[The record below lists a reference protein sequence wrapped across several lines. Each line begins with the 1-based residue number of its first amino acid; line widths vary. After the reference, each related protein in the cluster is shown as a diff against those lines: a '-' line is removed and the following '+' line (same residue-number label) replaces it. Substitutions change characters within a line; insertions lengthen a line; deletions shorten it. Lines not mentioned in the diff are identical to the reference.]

1 MLGSGSTVN
10 NGDATSLPA
19 DLAPYTDYLPDLN
32 TQSNGAAAMQLPPAT
47 PLSDSL
53 APANLDL
60 KAAADNFNVISIVML
75 VSGTLITAAPAQF
88 LQAAVNTAPN
98 PLERTFAQLMG
109 IALIYRGLVARVLKG
124 AAERN
129 RLGSTTSQRVMLGC
143 LLPALA
149 HVIVFNNAWKSW
161 GASWNPI
168 IMSLYPAVILAEF
181 ATYISTFQA
190 YNPYFLLKLFW
201 PMAVGYFI
209 SQLLPIPPVN
219 LEAVPSA
226 LSPVTAGL
234 AMVVGQR
241 GVQILGKG
249 VTVGL
254 KVGRKAFVRYFR
266 KKVGAKTLHALVPE
280 AGELGVLLVLV
291 PKV

>member
-1 MLGSGSTVN
+1 MDSRGWN
-10 NGDATSLPA
+10 ASLPA
-19 DLAPYTDYLPDLN
+19 DLVEYKEYLPDPLSRG
-32 TQSNGAAAMQLPPAT
+32 SNGSAEAQLSAA
-47 PLSDSL
+47 PLSDPHV
-53 APANLDL
+53 PASLDL
-60 KAAADNFNVISIVML
+60 KAAADHLNVISIVML
-75 VSGTLITAAPAQF
+75 VSGTLIAAAPSQF

-98 PLERTFAQLMG
+98 MLERTFAQLMG
-109 IALIYRGLVARVLKG
+109 IALIYRGLIARVLKG

-149 HVIVFNNAWKSW
+149 HVIVFNSAWKSW
-161 GASWNPI
+161 GTSWNPI
-168 IMSLYPAVILAEF
+168 MMSLYPAIILAEF

-219 LEAVPSA
+219 LDALPSA

-234 AMVVGQR
+234 AVVLGQR

-249 VTVGL
+249 VVMSL

-266 KKVGAKTLHALVPE
+266 KKVGAQTLHALVPE
-280 AGELGVLLVLV
+280 AGE
-291 PKV
+291 